1 VALQPKPFSLDI
13 VLSYRKRL
21 EDLAKNRLFEA
32 RKVHQIIKEKLESER
47 LILETTIDKTEQL
60 QREGVDITML
70 ILYEERISTLQKNV
84 AAIEKNVHEKAKI
97 VESERQN
104 VHQRSREYQVMER
117 LKTEQNDSWQRYLD
131 KKEAAMLD
139 EVAIMRHG
147 KNPFEAK

>member
-1 VALQPKPFSLDI
+1 MALQPKPFALDI
-13 VLSYRKRL
+13 VLDYRKRL

-32 RKVHQIIKEKLESER
+32 RKVHQIIKEKLKSEQQSLR
-47 LILETTIDKTEQL
+47 DTIDKTEQL

-70 ILYEERISTLQKNV
+70 ILYEERISSLKTNVEAIKKNV
-84 AAIEKNVHEKAKI
+84 FEKAKI
-97 VESERQN
+97 VENERKN

-117 LKTEQNDSWQRYLD
+117 LKTEQNSAWQRHLD

-147 KNPFEAK
+147 KNPFESE